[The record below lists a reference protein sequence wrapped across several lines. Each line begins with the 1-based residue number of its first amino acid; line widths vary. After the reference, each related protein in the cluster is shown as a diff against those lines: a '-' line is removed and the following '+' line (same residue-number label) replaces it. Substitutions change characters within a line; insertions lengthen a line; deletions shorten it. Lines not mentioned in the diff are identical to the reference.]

1 MPDSLP
7 VTIFFLYA
15 PEDEELRAALDKHLA
30 QLKRDGLVSSWSDR
44 MVTPGA
50 EWRSEIER
58 RFNDAQIILVLI
70 SADFI
75 ASESYDE
82 EWQRAYDRHRTG
94 RATVIPVLA
103 RPVDWS
109 TGPFHD
115 LLPMDQKPLTQHADR
130 DAALEGVAKKIRGV
144 IEAIKKR
151 SQNPRVAHRLL
162 APSR

>member
-1 MPDSLP
+1 MPDPFPVSL
-7 VTIFFLYA
+7 FFLYA
-15 PEDEELRAALDKHLA
+15 KEDEALRADLDKHLA

-58 RFNDAQIILVLI
+58 RFNEAEIILVLI
-70 SADFI
+70 SADFV
-75 ASESYDE
+75 ASESYDDD
-82 EWQRAYDRHRTG
+82 WKRAYERHRSG
-94 RATVIPVLA
+94 KARVIPVLA

-115 LLPMDQKPLTQHADR
+115 LLPVDDKPITSYEDR
-130 DAALEGVAKKIRGV
+130 DEALAEVAKKIR
-144 IEAIKKR
+144 EAIKKR
-151 SQNPRVAHRLL
+151 PSLNPRMAHRPH